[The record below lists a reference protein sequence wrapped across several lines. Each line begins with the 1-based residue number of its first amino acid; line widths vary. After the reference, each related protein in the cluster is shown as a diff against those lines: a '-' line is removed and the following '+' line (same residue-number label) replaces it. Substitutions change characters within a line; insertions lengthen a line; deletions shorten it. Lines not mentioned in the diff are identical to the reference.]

1 MQNKIWFSRIPSEQQ
16 QEFNTCQP
24 IEQEESD
31 EN

>member
-1 MQNKIWFSRIPSEQQ
+1 MQNKIYSLRIPPEQQ
-16 QEFNTCQP
+16 QEFNTCQS